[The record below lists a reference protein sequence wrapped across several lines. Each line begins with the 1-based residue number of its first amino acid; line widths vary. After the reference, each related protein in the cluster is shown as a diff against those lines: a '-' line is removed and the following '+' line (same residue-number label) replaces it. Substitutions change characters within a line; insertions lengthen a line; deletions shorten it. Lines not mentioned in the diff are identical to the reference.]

1 MDRESVQT
9 VVRATLTLTARIA
22 KRTRS
27 QADDLLISILQANE
41 ERLVD
46 AVAAL
51 LLNSAGQ
58 PPTEDQVVQALKSVG
73 IEV

>member
-1 MDRESVQT
+1 
-9 VVRATLTLTARIA
+9 LTLTARIA

-27 QADDLLISILQANE
+27 QADDLLTSILRANE

-46 AVAAL
+46 AVVAL
-51 LLNSAGQ
+51 LADSGGQ